1 MKDITA
7 LLPHVRLDFN
17 INHPALEECY
27 TDGYAC
33 AMAELDEKENPFQAG
48 SVESRHWI
56 EGWWSGFYDEE
67 PLFDLTKL
75 PEEESSVMTHQAVND
90 DTFFSP
96 KVNLFLL
103 RFLEISGALTVS
115 AIVAYQLIELVA

>member
-1 MKDITA
+1 MKDTTA

-27 TDGYAC
+27 VDGYVC
-33 AMAELDEKENPFQAG
+33 AMAELDESENPFHAG
-48 SVESRHWI
+48 SVEARHWI
-56 EGWWSGFYDEE
+56 EGWWAGFYGEE

-75 PEEESSVMTHQAVND
+75 SEDESSVLSHQAVND

-103 RFLEISGALTVS
+103 RFLEVSGALAVS
-115 AIVAYQLIELVA
+115 VMIGYQIMELVA

>member
-1 MKDITA
+1 MKDTTV

-27 TDGYAC
+27 TDGYTSAL
-33 AMAELDEKENPFQAG
+33 AELDESENPFHTG
-48 SVESRHWI
+48 SVEARHWI
-56 EGWWSGFYDEE
+56 EGWWAGFYGEE

-75 PEEESSVMTHQAVND
+75 PEEEPAVVNALAVND
-90 DTFFSP
+90 DTFVSP

-103 RFLEISGALTVS
+103 RVLEISGALAVS
-115 AIVAYQLIELVA
+115 AIIGYQLIELVA